1 MRKMTD
7 EQRDMKSALEGFSI
21 LGSKIVDG
29 IPHGFRCTIEM
40 SPMTTCVTFD
50 EPELDFDLATGVM
63 IGMCCVD
70 INKVKET
77 KNLVQYEIVTNARTR
92 YLFTRF
98 F

>member
-7 EQRDMKSALEGFSI
+7 EQIDMKAALEGFSI
-21 LGSKIVDG
+21 LGSKIIDG
-29 IPHGFRCTIEM
+29 VPHGFRCTIEM
-40 SPMTTCVTFD
+40 NAMTTYITFE

-63 IGMCCVD
+63 IGMCCAE
-70 INKVKET
+70 INKVKKT
-77 KNLVQYEIVTNARTR
+77 KDLVQYEIVTNARTR

>member
-7 EQRDMKSALEGFSI
+7 EQRDMQSALEGFSI
-21 LGSKIVDG
+21 LGSKIIDG
-29 IPHGFRCTIEM
+29 VPHGFRCTIEM
-40 SPMTTCVTFD
+40 NAMTTYITFD
-50 EPELDFDLATGVM
+50 KPMLDFDLATGEM
-63 IGMCCVD
+63 IGMCCAE

-77 KNLVQYEIVTNARTR
+77 KDLVQYEIIVNAWER

>member
-7 EQRDMKSALEGFSI
+7 EQRDMQAVLEGFSI
-21 LGSKIVDG
+21 LGSKIIDG
-29 IPHGFRCTIEM
+29 VPHGFRCTIEM
-40 SPMTTCVTFD
+40 SPMTTYITFD
-50 EPELDFDLATGVM
+50 EPELDFDLATGEM

-77 KNLVQYEIVTNARTR
+77 KDLVQYEIIVNAWER

>member
-7 EQRDMKSALEGFSI
+7 EQRDMKAALEGFSI
-21 LGSKIVDG
+21 LGSKIVDDV
-29 IPHGFRCTIEM
+29 PHGFRCTIEM
-40 SPMTTCVTFD
+40 NPMTTCVTFD
-50 EPELDFDLATGVM
+50 EPKLDFDLATGVM
-63 IGMCCVD
+63 IGMCCVS

>member
-7 EQRDMKSALEGFSI
+7 EQRDMKSALEGFRI
-21 LGSKIVDG
+21 LGSKIIDG
-29 IPHGFRCTIEM
+29 VPHGFRCTIEM
-40 SPMTTCVTFD
+40 DAMTTYITFD
-50 EPELDFDLATGVM
+50 EPMLDFDLATGVM
-63 IGMCCVD
+63 IGMCCVE

-77 KNLVQYEIVTNARTR
+77 KSLVQYEIVTNARTR

>member
-7 EQRDMKSALEGFSI
+7 EQRDMQAALEGFSI
-21 LGSKIVDG
+21 LGSKIIDG

-40 SPMTTCVTFD
+40 SPMTTYITFD

-63 IGMCCVD
+63 IGMCCAD

-77 KNLVQYEIVTNARTR
+77 KDLVQYEIIVNAWER

>member
-7 EQRDMKSALEGFSI
+7 EQKDMKSALEGFSI
-21 LGSKIVDG
+21 LGTKIVDG

-50 EPELDFDLATGVM
+50 KPELAFDLATGLM
-63 IGMCCVD
+63 IGMCCVEV
-70 INKVKET
+70 NKVKET
-77 KNLVQYEIVTNARTR
+77 KDLVQYEIVTNSRTR

>member
-7 EQRDMKSALEGFSI
+7 EQRAMQSALEGFSI
-21 LGSKIVDG
+21 LGSKIIDG
-29 IPHGFRCTIEM
+29 VPHGFRCTIEM
-40 SPMTTCVTFD
+40 NEMTTYITFD
-50 EPELDFDLATGVM
+50 KPMLDFDLATGVM
-63 IGMCCVD
+63 IGMCCAE

-77 KNLVQYEIVTNARTR
+77 KDLVQYEIIVNARER

>member
-7 EQRDMKSALEGFSI
+7 EQRDMQSALEGFSV
-21 LGSKIVDG
+21 LGSKIIDG
-29 IPHGFRCTIEM
+29 VPHGFRCTIEM
-40 SPMTTCVTFD
+40 DAMTTYITFD
-50 EPELDFDLATGVM
+50 EPMLDFDLATGVM
-63 IGMCCVD
+63 IGMCCVE

-77 KNLVQYEIVTNARTR
+77 KDLVQYEIVTNARTR